1 MRQKANAWER
11 RRVAYKVNCCCSLAG
26 NKIFVER
33 HLQSHFQ
40 AQCAFKVM
48 RSTCPFSALPSPPPS
63 LTLSLSLSS
72 LCQAVVLVFIA
83 YIFGVFFFVFLLLLL
98 LLATPAKRLPFYG
111 LISACICRHT
121 LKPHQ
126 TEGQGQLQEGTAP
139 LRTEGACRVWNTCF
153 HLKTRKYFAIA

>member
-98 LLATPAKRLPFYG
+98 LLFCNASKAFTILWSHFSLYLPAHLEAAPNRGP
-111 LISACICRHT
+111 R
-121 LKPHQ
+121 
-126 TEGQGQLQEGTAP
+126 TAAGRDCAFANRRS
-139 LRTEGACRVWNTCF
+139 LSRVKHVLSFKNS
-153 HLKTRKYFAIA
+153 

>member
-48 RSTCPFSALPSPPPS
+48 RSTCPFSALP
-63 LTLSLSLSS
+63 LSLSLFLSLSLTLSS

-83 YIFGVFFFVFLLLLL
+83 YIFGVFFLFLSLLLFL

-111 LISACICRHT
+111 LISGCICRHT
-121 LKPHQ
+121 LKPNQ
-126 TEGQGQLQEGTAP
+126 TEGQEQLQGGTTP
-139 LRTEGACRVWNTCF
+139 LRELKELVACE
-153 HLKTRKYFAIA
+153 TRAFI

>member
-48 RSTCPFSALPSPPPS
+48 RSTCPFSALPSPPP
-63 LTLSLSLSS
+63 LSLSLTLSS

-83 YIFGVFFFVFLLLLL
+83 YIFGVFFLCSSCCCCCWQRQQSVYHFMVSFQLVF
-98 LLATPAKRLPFYG
+98 AGTPWSRTKQRAKDSCKKGLRLCEPKE
-111 LISACICRHT
+111 LVAC
-121 LKPHQ
+121 
-126 TEGQGQLQEGTAP
+126 E
-139 LRTEGACRVWNTCF
+139 
-153 HLKTRKYFAIA
+153 TRAFI